1 VRHKKPTNL
10 LIADND
16 ENVLIA
22 LERVFEDEG
31 YATTTV
37 VSHEEIATLIP
48 EVDFDLIVLDD
59 HLSDADSVQVLTDFQ
74 RAGLRPVVVV
84 TFNRYPAPD
93 QCARLRDLGVSALI
107 RKTAHPEMVD
117 IVRHLLAPRRH
128 VLSDDFDSMTQSLRI

>member
-1 VRHKKPTNL
+1 MRHKKPMNL

-37 VSHEEIATLIP
+37 VSHEEVAALMS
-48 EVDFDLIVLDD
+48 EVEFDLVVLDD
-59 HLSDADSVQVLTDFQ
+59 HLSDADSVQVLSHFQ
-74 RAGLRPVVVV
+74 CAGQRPLVIV

-93 QCARLRDLGVSALI
+93 QRARLRDLGVSALI

-117 IVRHLLAPRRH
+117 IVRHLLALRPDLR
-128 VLSDDFDSMTQSLRI
+128 DDFETMT

>member
-1 VRHKKPTNL
+1 MRHKKQMNL

-37 VSHEEIATLIP
+37 VSHEEIATLMS

-74 RAGLRPVVVV
+74 CAGLRPVVIV
-84 TFNRYPAPD
+84 TFNRYPATD
-93 QCARLRDLGVSALI
+93 QRVRLRDLGVSALI

-117 IVRHLLAPRRH
+117 IVGHLLAPRPH
-128 VLSDDFDSMTQSLRI
+128 VRSDDFDCMT